1 MLFDKKELNWEKAVF
16 FESFIAFDDNFP
28 FAVLIIYIWILNKS
42 QKYNLNTFYP
52 FSSSLISS
60 IALINCS
67 MFGDSLFFG
76 LILISFSPE
85 TSNILVFILSL
96 LITLTLSLN
105 YTLIMMR
112 LYTMLIIMLKKK
124 KKSQN

>member
-1 MLFDKKELNWEKAVF
+1 
-16 FESFIAFDDNFP
+16 
-28 FAVLIIYIWILNKS
+28 
-42 QKYNLNTFYP
+42 
-52 FSSSLISS
+52 
-60 IALINCS
+60 

-112 LYTMLIIMLKKK
+112 LYTMLIIMLLKLQ
-124 KKSQN
+124 KSQN